1 MKHDENVTILRRG
14 KSWKTWNLAEEEELQ
29 YIYPPCIC
37 PVCFGPDTEV
47 VSADFKT
54 DEGGI
59 PLDTGHVSYGVRGIF
74 SIKKVNANYRCNG
87 CECYFSKWF
96 IDSGDNVLVEPGEEK
111 WYRKMKKDLSEDF
124 AAAVIMTLIS
134 IFMTTSVICAMTVG
148 KEQKLLNGSA
158 EWWVILW
165 AIGSALVDAFCG
177 MGISLTFTCWRDS
190 KKG

>member
-14 KSWKTWNLAEEEELQ
+14 KSWQEHEEEELQ

-47 VSADFKT
+47 VKANFKT
-54 DEGGI
+54 DDDCI
-59 PLDTGHVSYGVRGIF
+59 PLDTGAVKYGTKGIF
-74 SIKKVNANYRCNG
+74 YVKKVNANYRCNG

-96 IDSGDNVLVEPGEEK
+96 IDLGDGVLVDPSEEK
-111 WYRKMKKDLSEDF
+111 WYKKMKKELSVDF
-124 AAAVIMTLIS
+124 AAFIIMSLIC
-134 IFMTTSVICAMTVG
+134 IFMTVSFICAMTVG
-148 KEQKLLNGSA
+148 YEQKLLTGGA

-165 AIGSALVDAFCG
+165 AIGSIFVAVFCG
-177 MGISLTFTCWRDS
+177 FGSAITLACWIDS